1 MLTVNVCPSDY
12 DFEQWQVQV
21 GNVLLHQKCFLT
33 VKVGNI
39 SDLGDSYF
47 SKDWWRKLGG
57 RGCFVLFDTLCKNTR
72 AVWTLLELD
81 KCRCVSIPTATTP
94 PGSSRFKFICASLQ
108 HTCRQPLQRSCLR
121 GVRKNKSKCMVTLFN
136 GCLILNAIV
145 GKFGQLL

>member
-1 MLTVNVCPSDY
+1 MTLNSD
-12 DFEQWQVQV
+12 
-21 GNVLLHQKCFLT
+21 KC
-33 VKVGNI
+33 
-39 SDLGDSYF
+39 
-47 SKDWWRKLGG
+47 KLGMCCYTKNVFSQSRLEISQILAILTSVKIG
-57 RGCFVLFDTLCKNTR
+57 GGNKGEGGCFILFDTLCKNTR

-81 KCRCVSIPTATTP
+81 KCRCVPIPTATTP

-145 GKFGQLL
+145 GKFGQLI